1 MAGITWWTPA
11 RVAALA
17 RLVAGGASYRRA
29 AAALSRRY
37 RRRVTVRAVN
47 RMASR
52 AGLHGR
58 ARGGPPRGNRNAK
71 GKNHVGD

>member
-29 AAALSRRY
+29 AAELSRRY
-37 RRRVTVRAVN
+37 RRRVTVEAVSCRA
-47 RMASR
+47 R
-52 AGLHGR
+52 AEGLHGR